1 MAKLVP
7 IKVTL
12 SEAHFGDAMAYLHSI
27 GGLLEGLD
35 CASDGTARIV
45 SASIPESAVPL
56 VARWLLDNLPDRG
69 ESAALELRT
78 DNI

>member
-35 CASDGTARIV
+35 CTSGRTAWIV
-45 SASIPESAVPL
+45 SASIPESSVSL
-56 VARWLLDNLPDRG
+56 VARWLIDNLPDRG
-69 ESAALELRT
+69 ASAAFELRT
-78 DNI
+78 DNV